1 MNAIYPKDVLRRV
14 EQRWAARQAI
24 PINTGK
30 CPQTAEATSLEQT
43 GPGVILEQLGISAV
57 APQGVR

>member
-14 EQRWAARQAI
+14 EQRWAARQAT

-30 CPQTAEATSLEQT
+30 RPQAAEAPSLEQT
-43 GPGVILEQLGISAV
+43 GPSVILEQLGIADIAAESIH
-57 APQGVR
+57 